1 MEVIKENSKD
11 ILEKWVNQ
19 FSDELFSWALYKT
32 SSKETAEDLVQETF
46 LAAFRKLDT
55 FQGKSQPKTWLF
67 SILNNKVIDYYR
79 LSART
84 TKQTFSIS
92 ENSGYELSDGLFNET
107 ENWKSNEINP
117 IWDQEEELLDNPE
130 FNNAMQ
136 ECMEDLPQKWKYA
149 VTSKYLT
156 DKNADEICQELEI
169 TVSNY
174 WQIVH
179 RAKLLL
185 KKCLEIKWVYY
196 F

>member
-1 MEVIKENSKD
+1 MEVIKESSKD

-46 LAAFRKLDT
+46 LAAFHKLDT

-79 LSART
+79 LSAKT
-84 TKQTFSIS
+84 TKQTFSLT

-107 ENWKSNEINP
+107 ENWKSNDINP

-130 FNNAMQ
+130 FNNMMQ
-136 ECMEDLPQKWKYA
+136 DCMEDLPQKWKIA

-156 DKNADEICQELEI
+156 DKNTDEICQELEI

-185 KKCLEIKWVYY
+185 KKCLEVKWV
-196 F
+196 

>member
-1 MEVIKENSKD
+1 MEVINENSKTV
-11 ILEKWVNQ
+11 LEKWLHK
-19 FSDELFSWALYKT
+19 FGDELFSWALYKT

-46 LAAFRKLDT
+46 LAAFHKLDT

-67 SILNNKVIDYYR
+67 AILNHKVIDYYR
-79 LSART
+79 LSAKT
-84 TKQTFSIS
+84 TKQTFH
-92 ENSGYELSDGLFNET
+92 ET
-107 ENWKSNEINP
+107 ENWKRNEINP
-117 IWDQEEELLDNPE
+117 VWDQEEELLDNPE
-130 FNNAMQ
+130 FNNVMQ
-136 ECMEDLPQKWKYA
+136 DCMEDLPQKWKYA

-185 KKCLEIKWVYY
+185 KKCLEMKWV
-196 F
+196 

>member
-1 MEVIKENSKD
+1 MEVIKEDSKT
-11 ILEKWVNQ
+11 ILENWVNQ

-46 LAAFRKLDT
+46 LAAFHKIDT

-79 LSART
+79 LSAKT

-92 ENSGYELSDGLFNET
+92 ENSSYELSDGLFNET
-107 ENWKSNEINP
+107 GNWKNNDINP

-130 FNNAMQ
+130 FNNIMQ

-169 TVSNY
+169 TTSNY

-185 KKCLEIKWVYY
+185 KKCLEMKWV
-196 F
+196 

>member
-1 MEVIKENSKD
+1 MEFIKENSKKTF
-11 ILEKWVNQ
+11 ENWVNQ

-46 LAAFRKLDT
+46 LAAFHKIDT

-67 SILNNKVIDYYR
+67 SILNNKVIDHYR
-79 LSART
+79 LSAKT

-107 ENWKSNEINP
+107 ENWKNNDINP

-130 FNNAMQ
+130 FNNVMQ
-136 ECMEDLPQKWKYA
+136 DCMEDLPQKWKFA

-156 DKNADEICQELEI
+156 DKNTDEICQELEI

-185 KKCLEIKWVYY
+185 KKCLEMKWV
-196 F
+196 

>member
-1 MEVIKENSKD
+1 MKDIKENSKTL
-11 ILEKWVNQ
+11 LENWVNQ

-46 LAAFRKLDT
+46 LAAYHKIDT

-79 LSART
+79 LDAKT
-84 TKQTFSIS
+84 TKHNFSIS
-92 ENSGYELSDGLFNET
+92 ENSGYELSDGLFNEN
-107 ENWKSNEINP
+107 ENWKNNDINP

-130 FNNAMQ
+130 FNKLMQ
-136 ECMEDLPQKWKYA
+136 ACMEDLPQKWKFA
-149 VTSKYLT
+149 LTFKYLT
-156 DKNADEICQELEI
+156 DKNTNEICQELEI
-169 TVSNY
+169 TTSNY

-185 KKCLEIKWVYY
+185 KKCLELKWGN
-196 F
+196 

>member
-1 MEVIKENSKD
+1 MEVIKENSKT
-11 ILEKWVNQ
+11 ILENWVNQ

-46 LAAFRKLDT
+46 LAAFHKIDT

-107 ENWKSNEINP
+107 ENWKDNDINP

-130 FNNAMQ
+130 FNNVMQ
-136 ECMEDLPQKWKYA
+136 GCMEDLPQKWKFA

-169 TVSNY
+169 TTSNY

-185 KKCLEIKWVYY
+185 KKCLEMKWV
-196 F
+196 

>member
-1 MEVIKENSKD
+1 MEVIKENSK
-11 ILEKWVNQ
+11 IVLENWVHQ

-46 LAAFRKLDT
+46 LAAFHKIDT

-79 LSART
+79 LSAKT
-84 TKQTFSIS
+84 TKKTFSIS

-107 ENWKSNEINP
+107 ENWKNNDINP
-117 IWDQEEELLDNPE
+117 IWDKEEELLDNPE
-130 FNNAMQ
+130 FNIIMQ
-136 ECMEDLPQKWKYA
+136 DCMDDLPQKWKFA

-185 KKCLEIKWVYY
+185 KKCLEMKWL
-196 F
+196 

>member
-1 MEVIKENSKD
+1 MEVIKENSKKVF
-11 ILEKWVNQ
+11 ENWVNQ

-46 LAAFRKLDT
+46 LAAFHKIDT

-67 SILNNKVIDYYR
+67 SILNNKVIDHYR
-79 LSART
+79 LSAKT

-92 ENSGYELSDGLFNET
+92 ESSGYELSDGLFNET
-107 ENWKSNEINP
+107 ENWKDNDINP

-130 FNNAMQ
+130 FNNVMQ
-136 ECMEDLPQKWKYA
+136 GCMEDLPQKWKFA

-156 DKNADEICQELEI
+156 EKNADEICQELEI

-185 KKCLEIKWVYY
+185 KKCLEMKWV
-196 F
+196 

>member
-84 TKQTFSIS
+84 TKQTFSLT

-130 FNNAMQ
+130 FNNVMQ
-136 ECMEDLPQKWKYA
+136 DCMEDLPQKWKYA

-185 KKCLEIKWVYY
+185 KKCLEMKWV
-196 F
+196 

>member
-1 MEVIKENSKD
+1 MKVINENSKRT
-11 ILEKWVNQ
+11 LENWVNQ

-46 LAAFRKLDT
+46 LAAFHKIDT

-79 LSART
+79 LSAKT
-84 TKQTFSIS
+84 TKKTFSIS
-92 ENSGYELSDGLFNET
+92 ENSGYQLSDALFNET
-107 ENWKSNEINP
+107 ENWKNNDINP

-130 FNNAMQ
+130 FNNIMQ
-136 ECMEDLPQKWKYA
+136 GCMEDLPQKWKFA

-169 TVSNY
+169 TTSNY

-185 KKCLEIKWVYY
+185 KKCLEMKWV
-196 F
+196 

>member
-67 SILNNKVIDYYR
+67 SILNNKIIDYYR

-84 TKQTFSIS
+84 TKQTFSLT

-130 FNNAMQ
+130 FNNVMQ
-136 ECMEDLPQKWKYA
+136 DCMEDLPQKWKYA

-185 KKCLEIKWVYY
+185 KKCLEMKWV
-196 F
+196 

>member
-1 MEVIKENSKD
+1 MKVINEKSKKTLEN
-11 ILEKWVNQ
+11 WVNQ

-46 LAAFRKLDT
+46 LAAFHKIDT

-79 LSART
+79 LSAKT
-84 TKQTFSIS
+84 TKKTFSIS
-92 ENSGYELSDGLFNET
+92 ENNGYELSDALFNET
-107 ENWKSNEINP
+107 ENWKNNDINP

-130 FNNAMQ
+130 FNNIMQ
-136 ECMEDLPQKWKYA
+136 GCMEDLPQKWKFA

-169 TVSNY
+169 TTSNY

-185 KKCLEIKWVYY
+185 KKCLEMKWV
-196 F
+196 

>member
-1 MEVIKENSKD
+1 MEVIKENSKTL
-11 ILEKWVNQ
+11 LENWVNQ

-46 LAAFRKLDT
+46 LAAFHKIDT

-79 LSART
+79 LSAKT

-107 ENWKSNEINP
+107 ENWKDNDINP

-130 FNNAMQ
+130 FNNVMQ
-136 ECMEDLPQKWKYA
+136 GCMEDLPQKWKFA

-169 TVSNY
+169 TTSNY

-185 KKCLEIKWVYY
+185 KKCLEMKWV
-196 F
+196 

>member
-1 MEVIKENSKD
+1 MDVLKENSKSV
-11 ILEKWVNQ
+11 LEQWVNQ
-19 FSDELFSWALYKT
+19 FSDELYSWAFFKT
-32 SSKETAEDLVQETF
+32 SSKEVAEDLVQDTF
-46 LAAFRKLDT
+46 MAAFHKIDS

-84 TKQTFSIS
+84 TKKNFSLT
-92 ENSGYELSDGLFNET
+92 ENSSYELSDGLFNSYGCW
-107 ENWKSNEINP
+107 ENNDINS
-117 IWDQEEELLDNPE
+117 IWDQDQELLDNPD
-130 FNNAMQ
+130 FNIVMQ
-136 ECMEDLPQKWKYA
+136 ECMDNLPQKWKLA

-156 DKNADEICQELEI
+156 EKKAEAICQELEI

-185 KKCLEIKWVYY
+185 KKCIELKWA
-196 F
+196 

>member
-1 MEVIKENSKD
+1 MEVTKENSK
-11 ILEKWVNQ
+11 ITVEKWVKQ

-46 LAAFRKLDT
+46 LAAFNKIAT

-79 LSART
+79 LSAKT

-107 ENWKSNEINP
+107 GNWKSDDINP
-117 IWDQEEELLDNPE
+117 VWNQEEELLDNPE
-130 FNNAMQ
+130 FNIVLQ
-136 ECMEDLPQKWKYA
+136 DCMEDLPQKWKLA

-156 DKNADEICQELEI
+156 DKKAEEICQELEI

-185 KKCLEIKWVYY
+185 KKCLETKWLS
-196 F
+196 

>member
-1 MEVIKENSKD
+1 MEVIKENSKT
-11 ILEKWVNQ
+11 ILENWVNQ

-46 LAAFRKLDT
+46 LAAFHKIDT

-79 LSART
+79 LSAKT

-107 ENWKSNEINP
+107 ENWKNNDINP

-130 FNNAMQ
+130 FNNIMQ
-136 ECMEDLPQKWKYA
+136 DCMEDLPQKWKFA

-169 TVSNY
+169 TSSNY

-185 KKCLEIKWVYY
+185 KKCLEMKWV
-196 F
+196 